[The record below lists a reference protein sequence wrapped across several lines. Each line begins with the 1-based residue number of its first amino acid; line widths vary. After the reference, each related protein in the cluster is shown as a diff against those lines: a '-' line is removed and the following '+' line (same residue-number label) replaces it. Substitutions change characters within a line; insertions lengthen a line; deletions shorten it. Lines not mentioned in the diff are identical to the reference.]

1 MTTPSF
7 VTQVPLERLP
17 GTDDLPMPAYAS
29 PRAAGL
35 DLVAAVAATDPVILE
50 PSARALIPTGI
61 KIALPKGTEG
71 QIRPRSGLAWKF
83 GITVLN
89 APGTID
95 SDYRG
100 EVRVLLTNLGTEPF
114 AVERGMRV
122 AQLVI
127 ARTEQI
133 EWVETGEIP
142 DTQRGDGAFGST
154 GGITDLTADGGR

>member
-1 MTTPSF
+1 MTGPSF

-17 GTDDLPMPAYAS
+17 GTDDLAMPAYAS
-29 PRAAGL
+29 AGAAGL
-35 DLVAAVAATDPVILE
+35 DLVAAVDDPMILE
-50 PSARALIPTGI
+50 PSARGLIPTGI
-61 KIALPKGTEG
+61 KIALPTGTEG

-100 EVRVLLTNLGTEPF
+100 EVRVLLANLGAEAFT
-114 AVERGMRV
+114 VERGMRV

-127 ARTEQI
+127 ATVEQI
-133 EWVETGEIP
+133 EWVETDEIP

-154 GGITDLTADGGR
+154 GGITDLAAAEGGS

>member
-1 MTTPSF
+1 MTGPSF
-7 VTQVPLERLP
+7 VTQVPLKRLP
-17 GTDDLPMPAYAS
+17 GTDDLAMPAYAS
-29 PRAAGL
+29 TGAAGL
-35 DLVAAVAATDPVILE
+35 DLVAAVDDPMILE

-61 KIALPKGTEG
+61 KIALPSGTEG

-100 EVRVLLTNLGTEPF
+100 EVRVLLANLGTKAF

-127 ARTEQI
+127 ATVEQI
-133 EWVETGEIP
+133 EWVETDEIP

-154 GGITDLTADGGR
+154 GGITDLAAAEGGS

>member
-1 MTTPSF
+1 MTGSTF

-17 GTDDLPMPAYAS
+17 GNDDLAMPSYAS
-29 PRAAGL
+29 AGAAGL
-35 DLVAAVAATDPVILE
+35 DLVAAVENPVVLE
-50 PSARALIPTGI
+50 PSARVLIPTGI
-61 KIALPKGTEG
+61 KIALPVGAEG

-100 EVRVLLTNLGTEPF
+100 EVRVLLVNLGTEAF
-114 AVERGMRV
+114 TVERGMRV

-133 EWVETGEIP
+133 EWLETAEIP

-154 GGITDLTADGGR
+154 GGITNLASKRGT

>member
-1 MTTPSF
+1 MTGPSF

-17 GTDDLPMPAYAS
+17 GTDDLAMPAYAS
-29 PRAAGL
+29 AGAAGL
-35 DLVAAVAATDPVILE
+35 DLVAAVDDPMILE

-61 KIALPKGTEG
+61 KIALPSGTEG

-100 EVRVLLTNLGTEPF
+100 EVRVLLANLGTEAF
-114 AVERGMRV
+114 TVERGMRV

-127 ARTEQI
+127 ATVEQI
-133 EWVETGEIP
+133 EWVETDEIP

-154 GGITDLTADGGR
+154 GSVTDLAAAEGGS

>member
-1 MTTPSF
+1 MKESIF

-17 GTDDLPMPAYAS
+17 GTDDLALPAYATAG
-29 PRAAGL
+29 AAGL
-35 DLVAAVAATDPVILE
+35 DLVAAVENPMVLE
-50 PSARALIPTGI
+50 PSARVLIPTGI
-61 KIALPKGTEG
+61 RIALPVGTEG

-95 SDYRG
+95 ADYRG
-100 EVRVLLTNLGTEPF
+100 EVRVLLVNLGTEAF

-127 ARTEQI
+127 ARTEHI
-133 EWVETGEIP
+133 KWVETAEIP
-142 DTQRGDGAFGST
+142 GSQRGDGAFGST
-154 GGITDLTADGGR
+154 GGITKFTAAKGGS